1 MNYEKYND
9 VSVTSDFLEFQFKS
23 VGPKGVIS
31 KIIQFKPTNN
41 STIYNLAFGNKKE
54 DGGID
59 DLSKDDNKDRNKILA
74 TVVSAVKLFTAEY
87 TDKWVFFSG
96 STPERTRLYRMAI
109 AINIIELSIDF
120 EIIGIL
126 KDLDSY
132 VYVPFQ
138 KEVNYFGF
146 LIRKKNV

>member
-1 MNYEKYND
+1 
-9 VSVTSDFLEFQFKS
+9 
-23 VGPKGVIS
+23 
-31 KIIQFKPTNN
+31 
-41 STIYNLAFGNKKE
+41 
-54 DGGID
+54 
-59 DLSKDDNKDRNKILA
+59 
-74 TVVSAVKLFTAEY
+74 
-87 TDKWVFFSG
+87 
-96 STPERTRLYRMAI
+96 MAI
-109 AINIIELSIDF
+109 ALNIIELSIDF